1 MDKNLIYKTNNEKL
15 ITFIF
20 GQLEK
25 NSRKI
30 EETCDVK
37 LKISEEGVLISGSDI
52 NIESVGKLIE
62 SLDTHTLSGNEV
74 TYQDLDYLLS
84 NLEKIKQDNISKI
97 KDYVICYNSKG
108 KPLKPKTVNQRN
120 YVEMIN
126 KNDIV
131 FGIGPAGTGKTYLA
145 MAMAINAFRN
155 NEVDRII
162 LTRPAVEAGESLGFL
177 PGDLQEKIDP
187 YLRPIYDAMFDIL
200 GYENFEKFKDR
211 GLIEVAPLAYMRGR
225 TLDNAYIILD
235 EAQNTTNEQMKMFLT
250 RIGYGSKAIVTG
262 DITQVDLP
270 RGKKSGLLV
279 ATNILRNIKGISFLE
294 FEKTDVVRHPLVQ
307 KIIGAYENLENN
319 RSNYDNTDK

>member
-1 MDKNLIYKTNNEKL
+1 M
-15 ITFIF
+15 
-20 GQLEK
+20 
-25 NSRKI
+25 
-30 EETCDVK
+30 
-37 LKISEEGVLISGSDI
+37 ISGSDI

-74 TYQDLDYLLS
+74 TDQDLDYLLS

>member
-1 MDKNLIYKTNNEKL
+1 MDKHLIYKTNNEKL

-25 NSRKI
+25 NTKKI
-30 EETCDVK
+30 EEACDVI
-37 LKISEEGVLISGSDI
+37 LKISEEGILISGSDL
-52 NIESVGKLIE
+52 NIESASNLLE
-62 SLDTHTLSGNEV
+62 SLNTHTLSGNEI
-74 TYQDLDYLLS
+74 TDQDLDYLLS
-84 NLEKIKQDNISKI
+84 NLEKIKQENISKI

-108 KPLKPKTVNQRN
+108 KPLKPKTINQRN

-200 GYENFEKFKDR
+200 GYENFEKYKDR

-279 ATNILRNIKGISFLE
+279 ATNILRDIKGISFLE

-307 KIIGAYENLENN
+307 KIIGAYEKLDNN

>member
-15 ITFIF
+15 IAFIF

-25 NSRKI
+25 NAKKI
-30 EETCDVK
+30 EQACDVK
-37 LKISEEGVLISGSDI
+37 LKISEEGILISGSEV
-52 NIESVGKLIE
+52 NIDNVGNLIE
-62 SLDTHTLSGNEV
+62 SLNSHTLSDKEL
-74 TYQDLDYLLS
+74 TDQDLDYLIS
-84 NLEKIKQDNISKI
+84 NIEKIREQNISKI

-108 KPLKPKTVNQRN
+108 KPLKPKTINQRN

-126 KNDIV
+126 DNDIV

-200 GYENFEKFKDR
+200 GYENFEKFKER

-279 ATNILRNIKGISFLE
+279 ATNILRDIKGISFLE

-307 KIIGAYENLENN
+307 KIIGAYEKLENN

>member
-37 LKISEEGVLISGSDI
+37 LNISEEGILISGSDI

-74 TYQDLDYLLS
+74 TDQDLDYLLS

-307 KIIGAYENLENN
+307 KIIGAYEKLDNN

>member
-30 EETCDVK
+30 EEACDVI
-37 LKISEEGVLISGSDI
+37 LKISEEGILISGSDL
-52 NIESVGKLIE
+52 NIESASNLLE
-62 SLDTHTLSGNEV
+62 SLNTHTLSGNEIAD
-74 TYQDLDYLLS
+74 QDLDYLLS
-84 NLEKIKQDNISKI
+84 NLEKIKQENISKI

-108 KPLKPKTVNQRN
+108 KPLKPKTINQRN
-120 YVEMIN
+120 YVEMIK

-200 GYENFEKFKDR
+200 GYENFEKFKER

-279 ATNILRNIKGISFLE
+279 ATNILRDIKGISFLE

-307 KIIGAYENLENN
+307 KIIGAYEKLDNN

>member
-37 LKISEEGVLISGSDI
+37 LKISEEGILISGSDI

-62 SLDTHTLSGNEV
+62 SLDAHTLSENEV
-74 TYQDLDYLLS
+74 TDQDLDYLLS

-307 KIIGAYENLENN
+307 KIIVAYENLENN

>member
-1 MDKNLIYKTNNEKL
+1 MDKHLIYKTNNEKL

-25 NSRKI
+25 NSKKI
-30 EETCDVK
+30 EEACDVI
-37 LKISEEGVLISGSDI
+37 LKISEEGILISGSDL
-52 NIESVGKLIE
+52 NIESASNLLE
-62 SLDTHTLSGNEV
+62 SLNTHTLSGNEI
-74 TYQDLDYLLS
+74 TDQDLDYLLS
-84 NLEKIKQDNISKI
+84 NLEKIKQENISKI

-279 ATNILRNIKGISFLE
+279 ATNILRDIKGISFLE

-307 KIIGAYENLENN
+307 KIIGAYEKLDNN

>member
-15 ITFIF
+15 IAFIF

-25 NSRKI
+25 NAKKI
-30 EETCDVK
+30 EQACDVK
-37 LKISEEGVLISGSDI
+37 LKISEEGILISGSEV
-52 NIESVGKLIE
+52 NIDNVGNLIE
-62 SLDTHTLSGNEV
+62 SLNSHTLSDKEL
-74 TYQDLDYLLS
+74 TDQDLDYLIS
-84 NLEKIKQDNISKI
+84 NIEKIREQNISKI

-108 KPLKPKTVNQRN
+108 KPLKPKTINQRN

-126 KNDIV
+126 DNDIV

-200 GYENFEKFKDR
+200 GYENFEKFKER

-262 DITQVDLP
+262 DVTQVDLP

-279 ATNILRNIKGISFLE
+279 ATNILRDIKGISFLE
-294 FEKTDVVRHPLVQ
+294 FEKTDVVRHTQVQ
-307 KIIGAYENLENN
+307 KIIGAYEKLENN